1 MQFLPDRLT
10 ANATFQRLATVTF
23 NLAAGKYQVVTDKIA
38 LHAFTQS
45 FDDARRQLFGI
56 MLNLSL
62 CHQLKHDR
70 LFFFRHTGGQ
80 IVAGHAIPV
89 HVPNVIASK
98 PGSVLALLANNLDPL
113 PGRSGFCCFGLLRY
127 DDCCN
132 AGFPVDARVTEVA
145 HVAGTPAGNGRNIP
159 PE

>member
-1 MQFLPDRLT
+1 MQFLPDCL
-10 ANATFQRLATVTF
+10 AAHATFQRLATVTF

-70 LFFFRHTGGQ
+70 LFFLRHTGGQ
-80 IVAGHAIPV
+80 LVAAHAIPM
-89 HVPNVIASK
+89 HVGNVISSK
-98 PGSVLALLANNLDPL
+98 PGGVLALLANNLDPL
-113 PGRSGFCCFGLLRY
+113 TGRSGFCCFGLLRY
-127 DDCCN
+127 DDRCN
-132 AGFPVDARVTEVA
+132 ACFPVNAGVTEIA